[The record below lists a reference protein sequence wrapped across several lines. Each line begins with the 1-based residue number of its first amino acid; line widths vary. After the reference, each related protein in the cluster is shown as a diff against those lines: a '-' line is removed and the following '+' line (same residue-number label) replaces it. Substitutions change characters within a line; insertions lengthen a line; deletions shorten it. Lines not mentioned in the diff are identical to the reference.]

1 MPTMSSTAFPKLQ
14 TISFSLSVSPTLS
27 SAPNSRC
34 VEKATESL
42 TKLERSLLCGI
53 AKELEGKRKSLS
65 MLVWSANV
73 RSQCLPTFARGTMAK
88 KLREKRQT
96 AGQWRNSEANP
107 RGTKRRRM
115 LTQEEVK
122 SQ

>member
-1 MPTMSSTAFPKLQ
+1 
-14 TISFSLSVSPTLS
+14 
-27 SAPNSRC
+27 
-34 VEKATESL
+34 
-42 TKLERSLLCGI
+42 
-53 AKELEGKRKSLS
+53 
-65 MLVWSANV
+65 
-73 RSQCLPTFARGTMAK
+73 MAK
-88 KLREKRQT
+88 KLSEKRQT